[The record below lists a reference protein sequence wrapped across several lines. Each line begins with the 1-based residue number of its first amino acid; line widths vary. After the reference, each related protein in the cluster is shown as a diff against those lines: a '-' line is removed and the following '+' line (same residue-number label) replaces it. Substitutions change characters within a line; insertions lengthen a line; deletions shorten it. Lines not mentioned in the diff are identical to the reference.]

1 MQRPI
6 TPLAFALSCFTAVLT
21 PTALDLGTCDAQVER
36 MRHTFDA
43 IETFDALHVQDESWP
58 LPVSP
63 HGTSMF
69 GADNGYLVYG
79 PSHERDWPELAEIL
93 ADIDTDQRMWER
105 WGDLAD
111 QRAIEAT
118 HDAST
123 ASPSAVLLHP
133 NSVTVGLLVQ
143 HLATTNPPVFH
154 VGEPTPEP
162 PPAPPRKRRHAR

>member
-63 HGTSMF
+63 HGASMF

-93 ADIDTDQRMWER
+93 ADIDTDQRMW
-105 WGDLAD
+105 
-111 QRAIEAT
+111 RAGAT
-118 HDAST
+118 SPRVASST
-123 ASPSAVLLHP
+123 SPSAP
-133 NSVTVGLLVQ
+133 TSPSS
-143 HLATTNPPVFH
+143 TT
-154 VGEPTPEP
+154 G
-162 PPAPPRKRRHAR
+162 PR